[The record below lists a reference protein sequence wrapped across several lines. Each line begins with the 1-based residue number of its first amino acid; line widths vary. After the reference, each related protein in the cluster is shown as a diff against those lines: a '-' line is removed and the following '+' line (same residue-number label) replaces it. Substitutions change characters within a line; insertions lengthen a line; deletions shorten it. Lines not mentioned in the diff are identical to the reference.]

1 MRYSWLALGG
11 LLAWQTAGWAQL
23 PAQNPPALPAQ
34 TPPVT
39 PALPAAAPTLDPS
52 RDPLDAVLVNWEA
65 AMKKVDTLQA
75 PQCSRQEN
83 RKTLMVTKTY
93 VGIAKYLRP
102 NMGLLYMSQ
111 KDKPDSFE
119 EIIVSGST
127 LYQFAP
133 LEKEV
138 RAHRLPPS
146 KTGMG
151 DDSFLSFLFGMKA
164 VEAKARYDLKLVQED
179 QYYYYLGVSPRRE
192 EDKADF
198 RAARLVLN
206 KDSMMPRQLWFE
218 QPNGD
223 TVTWDFP
230 KIETGVRLNPN
241 EFAKPALPQGWKLVD
256 VPARE
261 QPRIIRQGGQ

>member
-1 MRYSWLALGG
+1 
-11 LLAWQTAGWAQL
+11 
-23 PAQNPPALPAQ
+23 
-34 TPPVT
+34 
-39 PALPAAAPTLDPS
+39 
-52 RDPLDAVLVNWEA
+52 
-65 AMKKVDTLQA
+65 MKNVESLQA
-75 PQCSRQEN
+75 PQCSRQED
-83 RKTLMVTKTY
+83 RKTLMVKKTY

-111 KDKPDSFE
+111 KDKPENFE

-127 LYQFAP
+127 FYQFAP

-138 RAHRLPPS
+138 RQHRLTAS
-146 KTGMG
+146 KTGLG

-164 VEAKARYDLKLVQED
+164 AEAKGRYDLKLLSQD
-179 QYYYYLGVSPRRE
+179 QYYHYIGVTPRRE

-198 RAARLVLN
+198 RSARLVLN
-206 KDSMMPRQLWFE
+206 KDTLMPRQLWFE

-241 EFAKPALPQGWKLVD
+241 EFAKPALPPGWKMVE
-256 VPARE
+256 VPPRE
-261 QPRIIRQGGQ
+261 QQPRIIRQGGQ